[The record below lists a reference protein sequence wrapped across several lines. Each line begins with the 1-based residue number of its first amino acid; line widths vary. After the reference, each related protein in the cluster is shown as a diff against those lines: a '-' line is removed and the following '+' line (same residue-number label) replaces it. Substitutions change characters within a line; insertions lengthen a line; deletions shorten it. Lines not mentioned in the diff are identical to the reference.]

1 MPAIDFL
8 WTPFLQH
15 DFMLAALQVAVV
27 LAILCGS
34 LGVLLVPRGLS
45 MLGDGLAHA
54 TFGGVGV
61 ALLAGAM
68 VEDATWYALPFAVL
82 VALAIAWTG
91 RNTKIAGDAALGVFF
106 AVSLALGIAALHIA
120 SRRGVGV
127 DMEAVLF
134 GNILG
139 VQPQEVKLI
148 TIVGVILTGILLF
161 QGPRIAY
168 AGFYPDLAWLS
179 GIRVA
184 FKEYLLMILTA
195 IVTVLAVKAVGI
207 MLVSAWLVIPA
218 TIGRQVSRRLGP
230 MLMVAVGSAIFGS
243 FIGLVASYYWD
254 VPGGAAMTLSLGVIF
269 MLSLVFRGLAGVRG

>member
-8 WTPFLQH
+8 MEPFLQH
-15 DFMLAALQVAVV
+15 EFMLAALQVAIV

-61 ALLAGAM
+61 ALLAGSM
-68 VEDATWYALPFAVL
+68 VDDAAWYAMPFAVL

-139 VQPQEVKLI
+139 VQPQEVKI
-148 TIVGVILTGILLF
+148 IEIVGAVLTGILLL

-168 AGFYPDLAWLS
+168 AGFYPDLASLS

-184 FKEYLLMILTA
+184 FKEYLLMVLTA
-195 IVTVLAVKAVGI
+195 VVTVLAVKAVGI

-230 MLMVAVGSAIFGS
+230 MLVVAVGSAILGS

-254 VPGGAAMTLSLGVIF
+254 VPGGAAMTLSLGGIF
-269 MLSLVFRGLAGVRG
+269 ILSLVFRGLMGARG